1 MPLTVGLFLSAGNC
15 LATQEEK
22 DDMAGKPYR
31 ELVSALSWLALG
43 SQPDIA
49 FMTGTLAHFS
59 HNLGCTHWEVAV
71 NWLDN

>member
-1 MPLTVGLFLSAGNC
+1 MPLTVGPFLSAGNC

-31 ELVSALSWLALG
+31 ELVSALSWLVLG

-49 FMTGTLAHFS
+49 FATGTLARFS
-59 HNLGCTHWEVAV
+59 HNLGRAHWEAAV
-71 NWLDN
+71 NQLDN